1 MFNHFKGNAAKIEQL
16 LVFSQVF
23 LSIAL
28 PFCLIPLQLATSNK
42 DLMGPF
48 YNKTWV
54 NIISWTLIIIL
65 SILNIY
71 LIVQTFQEL
80 QKIKPLKC

>member
-1 MFNHFKGNAAKIEQL
+1 
-16 LVFSQVF
+16 
-23 LSIAL
+23 
-28 PFCLIPLQLATSNK
+28 
-42 DLMGPF
+42 MGPF

-80 QKIKPLKC
+80 QLNKTIKMLVVSNN

>member
-1 MFNHFKGNAAKIEQL
+1 
-16 LVFSQVF
+16 
-23 LSIAL
+23 
-28 PFCLIPLQLATSNK
+28 
-42 DLMGPF
+42 

-65 SILNIY
+65 SILNVY

-80 QKIKPLKC
+80 QS

>member
-1 MFNHFKGNAAKIEQL
+1 
-16 LVFSQVF
+16 
-23 LSIAL
+23 
-28 PFCLIPLQLATSNK
+28 
-42 DLMGPF
+42 MGPF

-80 QKIKPLKC
+80 QVKNKTIKMLVVSNN